1 MGLSTVVLSSLLV
14 GTAEWTLTAN
24 AVDEA
29 SAFLLAESGVEHAL
43 LALDSAESD
52 PETILLG
59 PDGDAGT
66 ADDGVLLGDT
76 SIGNGGTYSARMV
89 DNDDG
94 DSDLMVDADGIVYL
108 FADGTIDTVSKAVR
122 LVLSGNSGGS
132 WTPPYG
138 VLTKNKIFL
147 ASGVELRGSGATVFA
162 NDDVV
167 IDNDLIE
174 GLASSNGSVDI
185 QSSSPTIAGETL
197 TGSEITDYEAA
208 NSGQP
213 ETTIPEIDPADF
225 EPLAEYTLADDGKV
239 YRPDGSVEFDTDDGS
254 DMWGSWKYEGS
265 GDWTLDG
272 PSSSDEGAFYVEGSV
287 KVAGSG
293 GSSGNPVELSLFAE
307 GSVEFAGDFY
317 ITGRI
322 PHVLAVTGGDVFIS
336 GMSEYTGSLLVHEQL
351 KTNGSS
357 TIFGSVVVEDED
369 DDWDLLSRYSNGT
382 EFGDNTVI
390 WPQPNTLIPVGSAGQ
405 SWTSTVAFAF
415 G

>member
-390 WPQPNTLIPVGSAGQ
+390 WPQPNTLIPVGSAGWAYQ
-405 SWTSTVAFAF
+405 VLEWREEY
-415 G
+415 